1 MKKLFKLLSALLVTA
16 TISSCGVNGTGVN
29 SSNSTNEN
37 SGTSEN
43 EGSCGTCT
51 GAEIDLDAINEYFYT
66 NEHWANM
73 TGPNGNGNKVTFIP
87 FTHINGPKAEWNF
100 FAIVN
105 FEYGFMNYYKYQ
117 VTYLSCTCRAQ
128 EVNYWQ
134 TAYVELSIPASGD
147 INDVNLISLSFEN
160 DDGKKG
166 EGHYIAGF
174 WGDSGTNGHDIEGS
188 GVYYEDIRDGFIPYL
203 VGKKYSELSSFDGYT
218 DPETGL
224 SYDDTV
230 WGIDS
235 TDFESDM
242 KDVLFHNDHQVTLD
256 DFNGASV
263 STNNILRM
271 VLALMEYHGSNN
283 I

>member
-1 MKKLFKLLSALLVTA
+1 MKKWFKLLAALLVTA
-16 TISSCGVNGTGVN
+16 SVTSCGVNGSGKP
-29 SSNSTNEN
+29 SSGN
-37 SGTSEN
+37 TSEN
-43 EGSCGTCT
+43 GGSSEGGENCGTCT
-51 GAEIDLDAINEYFYT
+51 GTEIDLDAINEYFYT
-66 NEHWANM
+66 NDHWADM
-73 TGPNGNGNKVTFIP
+73 TGPSGNGNKVTLIP

-147 INDVNLISLSFEN
+147 INDVQLISLSFEN

-203 VGKKYSELSSFDGYT
+203 VGKTYGEVSSFDGYT
-218 DPETGL
+218 DPNTGV

-230 WGIDS
+230 WGIDPN
-235 TDFESDM
+235 DFETDM
-242 KDVLFHNDHQVTLD
+242 KDVLFQGDHQVTLD

-271 VLALMEYHGSNN
+271 ILSIMEYHGNNN